1 MEELFELTRP
11 DEMSTRAVAL
21 IALAEAVD
29 STTNKVA
36 KEALLKMMDE
46 IVFSVSE
53 PRGTVFEVDFSP
65 DADFD

>member
-1 MEELFELTRP
+1 MEELFEIARP

-29 STTNKVA
+29 TTTNKLA

-53 PRGTVFEVDFSP
+53 PRGHVFEMEFRP
-65 DADFD
+65 D